1 MVAHH
6 SVQQGP
12 LSIVVAL
19 GGGAD
24 SQSVLDLTLR
34 YREEHPQHH
43 YLAIHL
49 DHYFHPHS
57 PKWAEFL
64 RQQCIQ
70 HGIAHIVE
78 PLDVPK
84 QGRASKEALGREARY
99 SRMAQLTDPRA
110 VILLGH
116 HLSDQSETFLLQLKR
131 GAGPK
136 GLAAMAPI
144 APFTDQRLLVRP
156 LLGLNK
162 AQIYQYAQARKLQWI
177 EDDTNTDTRIE
188 RNFLR
193 HQVLPVLTARWPQ
206 FETTLARSAALCAEQ
221 QNLLDELLAAELASR
236 SDGQRLHI
244 EGFLS
249 YSSARQR
256 ALIRQFID
264 QQNQQLP
271 TWAPQRL
278 RLPSQAQLEQ
288 VISQL
293 ANTRAQVSCSDYQ
306 LCSFANYLYLVP
318 HFGALTD
325 VTAPLPWPT
334 EAQPS
339 QVILADDIGVV
350 VATWQSEIPMPL
362 PTDLLAVSLVQD
374 GDEFMRRTDGSRQR
388 LKPWLKKRQLAPWW
402 RQRWPCVRFKG
413 ELLWV
418 AGFGYNMAHPDA
430 QTWAQLLRLDYQP
443 GMRGAPLQQWPHPA

>member
-1 MVAHH
+1 M
-6 SVQQGP
+6 
-12 LSIVVAL
+12 SIVVAL

-49 DHYFHPHS
+49 DHYFHPDS

-78 PLDVPK
+78 PVDVPK

-162 AQIYQYAQARKLQWI
+162 AQIYQYAQARKL
-177 EDDTNTDTRIE
+177 
-188 RNFLR
+188 
-193 HQVLPVLTARWPQ
+193 
-206 FETTLARSAALCAEQ
+206 
-221 QNLLDELLAAELASR
+221 
-236 SDGQRLHI
+236 
-244 EGFLS
+244 
-249 YSSARQR
+249 
-256 ALIRQFID
+256 
-264 QQNQQLP
+264 
-271 TWAPQRL
+271 
-278 RLPSQAQLEQ
+278 
-288 VISQL
+288 
-293 ANTRAQVSCSDYQ
+293 
-306 LCSFANYLYLVP
+306 
-318 HFGALTD
+318 
-325 VTAPLPWPT
+325 
-334 EAQPS
+334 
-339 QVILADDIGVV
+339 
-350 VATWQSEIPMPL
+350 
-362 PTDLLAVSLVQD
+362 
-374 GDEFMRRTDGSRQR
+374 
-388 LKPWLKKRQLAPWW
+388 
-402 RQRWPCVRFKG
+402 
-413 ELLWV
+413 
-418 AGFGYNMAHPDA
+418 
-430 QTWAQLLRLDYQP
+430 
-443 GMRGAPLQQWPHPA
+443 